1 MDGSGYPLH
10 LEKEHLTLADRI
22 ISIADIFT
30 ALTEDRPY
38 RKGMARQEAL
48 QIMEADVINGAL
60 DSDVFLVLRHHAE
73 TLHAIILQTLAL
85 CIASAASE
93 AGRRRGGAEFYNQN
107 SFICMQGN
115 SR

>member
-38 RKGMARQEAL
+38 RKGMA
-48 QIMEADVINGAL
+48 
-60 DSDVFLVLRHHAE
+60 
-73 TLHAIILQTLAL
+73 
-85 CIASAASE
+85 
-93 AGRRRGGAEFYNQN
+93 AGSLTDYGSGCYKWRSG
-107 SFICMQGN
+107 
-115 SR
+115 

>member
-1 MDGSGYPLH
+1 MKMDGSGYPLH

-38 RKGMARQEAL
+38 RKGMAWQEAL

-60 DSDVFLVLRHHAE
+60 IAMSSRFAPPCGNATRHHSSDP
-73 TLHAIILQTLAL
+73 
-85 CIASAASE
+85 CPSA
-93 AGRRRGGAEFYNQN
+93 
-107 SFICMQGN
+107 
-115 SR
+115 

>member
-38 RKGMARQEAL
+38 RKGMAWQEAL

-60 DSDVFLVLRHHAE
+60 DSDVFPRFAPPCGNATRHHSSDP
-73 TLHAIILQTLAL
+73 
-85 CIASAASE
+85 CPSAQRAPPSE
-93 AGRRRGGAEFYNQN
+93 AGRRRGG
-107 SFICMQGN
+107 GGVL
-115 SR
+115 